1 MRISFHTRLFCCLLA
16 LVVLLSSTGF
26 SMVDHWCQMKGH
38 SKSLLLTEKGC
49 VIDPC
54 HTDEPTAPETGGLLI
69 KKMPCCKTT
78 VSFEHLDVSR
88 FVADQHSPATPQPA
102 DFIPNPQ
109 FRLLLAALMP
119 FNVQPSI
126 PSVADDPIHRTGRFR
141 LTVGCSWL
149 I

>member
-1 MRISFHTRLFCCLLA
+1 M
-16 LVVLLSSTGF
+16 VLLGSTGF
-26 SMVDHWCQMKGH
+26 GMVDHWCQMRGH
-38 SKSLLLTEKGC
+38 SKALLLTEKGC
-49 VIDPC
+49 VVNPC
-54 HTDEPTAPETGGLLI
+54 QVDEPTAPVTGGPLI

-109 FRLLLAALMP
+109 FRLLLAALVP
-119 FNVQPSI
+119 TDAQQSVPSI
-126 PSVADDPIHRTGRFR
+126 ADDPIHRTGRFR